1 MKNKAGGIIGFITG
15 TAGFLLFFKFFVL
28 NRIAPTDEI
37 APGMVLI
44 AAIITGVLTAI
55 TGWYIQKRMKK

>member
-1 MKNKAGGIIGFITG
+1 MKNKAGAIIGFITG

-28 NRIAPTDEI
+28 HRIPPTDEI

-44 AAIITGVLTAI
+44 AAIITGVLTAF
-55 TGWYIQKRMKK
+55 TVLYIQKRLKK